1 MRTLYRMAIDMG
13 DKAFSAFLR
22 LIISQLKRIRAE
34 RDPSQKDKL
43 IKEMIED
50 LENTA
55 LMD

>member
-1 MRTLYRMAIDMG
+1 MAIDMG